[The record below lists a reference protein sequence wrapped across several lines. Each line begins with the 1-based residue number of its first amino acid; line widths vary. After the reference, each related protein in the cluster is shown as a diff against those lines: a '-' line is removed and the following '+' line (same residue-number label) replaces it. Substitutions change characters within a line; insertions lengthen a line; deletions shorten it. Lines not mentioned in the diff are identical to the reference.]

1 MQSPASSTIC
11 GTPGARKNARPY
23 LEICTGTSGINGPQ
37 WRTRPYSVRRSGSL
51 PSYRR
56 TTRNY
61 SWNVPDDSD
70 ILVCK
75 ECGSRQLEIQAWIN
89 ANTDERIRY
98 VHDDNNGLWCDG
110 KWCEECGVQVFFCTK
125 AEFTQ
130 KMQGWWE
137 SCGFET
143 KEQITGLKVCD
154 SPPSENTQTFIDAA
168 DQWWNSRDYEHKR
181 EIYNRYNSKNE

>member
-23 LEICTGTSGINGPQ
+23 LEICTGTSGINGPH
-37 WRTRPYSVRRSGSL
+37 WRTSPYSARRNGSL
-51 PSYRR
+51 PSYRKTNQKLLVER
-56 TTRNY
+56 AVTLYDGRAFRKE
-61 SWNVPDDSD
+61 PDDSD

-110 KWCEECGVQVFFCTK
+110 KWCEECGVQVF
-125 AEFTQ
+125 
-130 KMQGWWE
+130 
-137 SCGFET
+137 SV
-143 KEQITGLKVCD
+143 LRR
-154 SPPSENTQTFIDAA
+154 SS
-168 DQWWNSRDYEHKR
+168 HKR
-181 EIYNRYNSKNE
+181 CSPGGSHVVLSQKNKSQG